1 LGLEP
6 KGTSTDVSAKLKY
19 KSETKVWINATNSP
33 LEFGTTSMG
42 NKRGPNGGRLVVDQ
56 ITAHGVF
63 NVDVATAALKG
74 EDFYRFFRTV
84 DLKTVFD
91 GMRYNNVPGDC
102 LRVFLYGSE
111 GGDRTKEHADSAVS
125 NGQTLR
131 ATLSIPLSRR
141 NMHTDEDYALAAE
154 LIERIKIGCAL
165 ASEMSLGSSV
175 VTINSG
181 SYYLIFE
188 CHEEH
193 DIIYHAVDEVR
204 VQDFESTTATEPR
217 LNVNGRLQE
226 LFLFVRGAAGGASLA
241 NLTSAWIHQPQN
253 MAPELL
259 VQPDLIEFYARQR
272 NEVTGGSASTGVAM
286 RSNPFVASTTRA
298 VAVLLSTG
306 TRAFDQPE
314 SDTVIVKT
322 VHTLGATLTMVA
334 RIAKPRTSDTF
345 NRLKNDYNLKGIWR
359 IKTASKSMQHP
370 NAWAER
376 PDAVPYLPIKFVA

>member
-1 LGLEP
+1 
-6 KGTSTDVSAKLKY
+6 VSAKLKY
-19 KSETKVWINATNSP
+19 KSETKVWINASNSP

-42 NKRGPNGGRLVVDQ
+42 NKRGPNGGRLIVDR
-56 ITAHGVF
+56 ISAHFVGDVT
-63 NVDVATAALKG
+63 VATAALQG
-74 EDFYRFFRTV
+74 EDFYRFFRTL
-84 DLKTVFD
+84 DLKTLFD
-91 GMRYNNVPGDC
+91 GMRYNNVRGDDM
-102 LRVFLYGSE
+102 RVFLYGSE

-125 NGQTLR
+125 ANQTLR
-131 ATLSIPLSRR
+131 ATLSIPLARR
-141 NMHTDEDYALAAE
+141 YMHTDEDYALAAE

-165 ASEMSLGSSV
+165 ASEMSLGTSV

-204 VQDFESTTATEPR
+204 TQDFESTTATEPR

-226 LFLFVRGAAGGASLA
+226 LFLYVRGADGGGSLA

-259 VQPDLIEFYARQR
+259 VTPDLVEFYARER
-272 NEVTGGSASTGVAM
+272 NEVNGGSASTGVAM
-286 RSNPFVASTTRA
+286 RTNPFVASTVRA

-306 TRAFDQPE
+306 TRCFDQPE

-322 VHTLGATLTMVA
+322 THTLGATLTMIA
-334 RIAKPRTSDTF
+334 RIAKPRTVETF
-345 NRLKNDYNLKGIWR
+345 KWIRDNYKLSGAWR
-359 IKTASKSMQHP
+359 IKTKSKSMQHP
-370 NAWAER
+370 NAWKDER
-376 PDAVPYLPIKFVA
+376 PDAVPYLPIKFVG